1 MSVVHR
7 YDYGWIPSDQY
18 EGDADDE
25 NDYNED
31 VYNFDEIDD
40 NFDDNDDTEGV
51 GVDY

>member
-1 MSVVHR
+1 M
-7 YDYGWIPSDQY
+7 
-18 EGDADDE
+18 DANYE

-31 VYNFDEIDD
+31 VHNCDEIDD